1 MSSCTF
7 SMVSRFVFCYCRIL
21 VKRENEHHLFSILV
35 SFALYSDVPGCKRL
49 PMVVGTLHEVAV
61 ILPNQVH

>member
-7 SMVSRFVFCYCRIL
+7 SMVSRFDFCYCRIL